1 MDSKFIKTDQERQFF
16 NKIEGMSYRDL
27 QELHAY
33 YLSNLEKSNEKIRAN
48 VQFFCYLAIASL
60 ISAIILALSIK

>member
-1 MDSKFIKTDQERQFF
+1 MDPKFIKTDPERQFF
-16 NKIEGMSYRDL
+16 TKIEGMSDRDL

-48 VQFFCYLAIASL
+48 VQFFFWFSL
-60 ISAIILALSIK
+60 ISIIGSIIIVSSK